1 MKTKE
6 QIINDMYEYSLL
18 KISNNTLESGMTP
31 QEKEFLYSQMQQLF
45 NHNFESYLNS
55 IHNIKIILN
64 KNF

>member
-1 MKTKE
+1 
-6 QIINDMYEYSLL
+6 MYEYSLL
-18 KISNNTLESGMTP
+18 KLSNNTLSI